1 VDLNSLVLVFSQ
13 YTAKKLYVTIP
24 NFVIGAKTESLQ
36 QAMAHK
42 DHDTHAPPL
51 GFQKDHDKECV
62 QLYMDDF
69 KKSTYSYT
77 IPLHKNTN
85 NSTSHI

>member
-1 VDLNSLVLVFSQ
+1 
-13 YTAKKLYVTIP
+13 
-24 NFVIGAKTESLQ
+24 
-36 QAMAHK
+36 MAHK

-85 NSTSHI
+85 TQITVLHIFKIHNKNVKSKN